1 MLAGLATLLAV
12 SSLRPESST
21 QVEVSVAEAD
31 IRTGEVLIPV
41 EVSIPA
47 ASALVE
53 SGDIIDLVAVDDTA
67 TVVAASARVVD
78 RRAGGGMSPTS
89 GLLLVSVPES
99 LALEVTHAAAE
110 QALAIVIRQ
119 QGGSASG

>member
-1 MLAGLATLLAV
+1 M
-12 SSLRPESST
+12 
-21 QVEVSVAEAD
+21 AEAD

-53 SGDIIDLVAVDDTA
+53 SGDIIDLVAVGDTA

-119 QGGSASG
+119 QGGSATG